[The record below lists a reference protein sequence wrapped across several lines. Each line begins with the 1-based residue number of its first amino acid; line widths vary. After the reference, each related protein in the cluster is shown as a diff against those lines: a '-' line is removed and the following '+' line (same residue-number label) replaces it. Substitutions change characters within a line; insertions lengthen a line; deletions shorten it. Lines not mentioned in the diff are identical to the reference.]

1 MGHDIEHMNKRMGLV
16 VVLCLMV
23 ISGLSQAQG
32 MANVAVASNFSAPM
46 KELVREFEEKQSG
59 RVRASFA
66 SSGKLYAQIKH
77 GAPFH
82 IILSADE
89 EIPQALIANGLAEES
104 SLFTYAVGALVL
116 WAPSIDSPMP
126 VRELL
131 NSGKFDRLALANPK
145 HAPYGRAAAET
156 LLRLNLLAAT
166 QQKWV
171 TGENIAQAYHFVR
184 SGNAEVG
191 FVARSQLLDNGI
203 TGAKHAWVVPFDHHA
218 EIKQDAVLLR
228 RGKNNKLA
236 IAFLQYL
243 QSAQALEIIRKYGY
257 HATDTR
263 PDINGTL

>member
-1 MGHDIEHMNKRMGLV
+1 ML
-16 VVLCLMV
+16 LL
-23 ISGLSQAQG
+23 SGLAQAQG
-32 MANVAVASNFSAPM
+32 MVNVAVASNFSAPM
-46 KELVREFEEKQSG
+46 KELVREFEKEHSG
-59 RVRASFA
+59 RVRTSFA

-104 SLFTYAVGALVL
+104 SRFTYAVGALVL
-116 WAPSIDSPMP
+116 WAPNNDSPMS
-126 VRELL
+126 VQELL
-131 NSGKFDRLALANPK
+131 NSGSFNRLALANPK

-156 LLRLNLLAAT
+156 LQRLNLLATT

-236 IAFLQYL
+236 IAFLEYL
-243 QSAQALEIIRKYGY
+243 QSHSALEIIQKYGY
-257 HATDTR
+257 HIDDAK
-263 PDINGTL
+263 PDIYGTR